1 MTRSKEFIKRNA
13 KILVGASDYFNVD
26 STLMRAEEF
35 DTAKLKVMFVFPSP
49 ATDKAVSLTAAVI
62 NDFILTKCPG
72 VFVDFAYIPHQ
83 KDYKLFDK
91 ERIPYAVGSI
101 THLDASHFD
110 VVGFS
115 MSILYE
121 AISAAWI
128 CNTFNRCDTPI
139 PLTWS
144 ERKDL
149 PFGKVPILCGGG
161 IVSSLADILFGDLGD
176 GRKAF
181 LDFIHLGE
189 IHCIKPFY
197 DYLISVK
204 DKGVPVQKV
213 IDNFWESEHD
223 SSWLYQPQ
231 AYDVEYNDRNQIIKN
246 IKINPSAPDMCKP
259 YFPDEM
265 PDCLESARGIIMGTG
280 KNAGLGQIHAANG
293 CSRSG
298 FCNFSVASNTL
309 LCTENGVLDISRV
322 ESGIPMEL
330 QSAGV
335 VSCKGVVPQ
344 QSETVYRVKL
354 ESGLFLDCSI
364 NHKWIR
370 RTHGDRRY
378 TTKQIRNILYRGG
391 SFEVLRKVGNHFNIK
406 ESHVDPLVEEIV
418 YYSKLID
425 LRANISYAGPVVWT
439 KDGFRYRTEH
449 RSGDNSSEIIVN
461 RLATC
466 LNFVGY
472 DTTVCSDPF
481 GALCIYFWP
490 VANSVV
496 HDKVVSVTRMHYKD
510 LMYDVVETTDH
521 TVCYNSII
529 TLNCHEGSY
538 CIPGGTQIK
547 SSVGVTNIED
557 FKVGDEVVVRGNK
570 YKVVNTVEVGVRDA
584 KIVTLY
590 TNQEIKMA
598 NTHLM
603 LVLEDGKL
611 RYKRAYDLKEGDWLV
626 YDNTQSFGTFNTK
639 YAYLIGLILGDG
651 FIKSDCE
658 FEVCLPNFD
667 KGSSIDGEFSKLFKK
682 WHYSVKTKGASSCVV
697 YNREVSEFFK
707 SIGFTC
713 KGAYNKRIPK
723 VFFNSDKETARSIL
737 QGLFDTDGCV
747 TLSRRLGTA
756 TVSFCSVSKGLIYDT
771 LAMLSMFGIVGTIY
785 RRTRK
790 TPGHYKKDGNWIKHS
805 KEEFELV
812 IVGESNIRLFED
824 QVGFRLERK
833 SNLLKS
839 RKPYTY
845 DVEYI
850 PTFEARLRELYS
862 RDKQFNKNV
871 RRDAYDVRKIFM
883 GWNKKVKT
891 LSKRHI
897 SQIFHLLPEDIKEDL
912 KALENLKFYQIKGV
926 VDAEPCMM
934 YDVEVEDSHAYSIL
948 GWLSHNTGGW
958 VENSPERLVELAKA
972 CRKYTAAT
980 ILKGFSFNSNYL
992 SDYKRNIYDWLDIF
1006 PKVTF
1011 NNMRLE
1017 ELGLDRDALKMMQ
1030 LAGYQRM
1037 TAPIE
1042 GVSRR
1047 IRNNLLNKNL
1057 SDKSLDTYL
1066 EYGMMMGAVDCK
1078 VGIINTGYEEEED
1091 WKEFIDFN
1099 IKWQNKCKE
1108 LGGSIPFRYK
1118 GTVLVHQPHTPMEYM
1133 ERKSIRLAYYGDK
1146 FMPDLWNDERLNIRF
1161 QINGFKHSSFIEQ
1174 AILDLGRS
1182 LTSWMY
1188 QKIILKNI
1196 PMYNFRPIATHKEV
1210 FESLRDKINVDYFFN
1225 RREFDEYISVV
1236 HRVHIAMH
1244 ANVILQAKKIM
1255 EKGVNASPTIRCL
1268 KTYDGCQLE
1277 CKVNSFAKDPIVVY
1291 GDVWKKEDGKLD
1303 GVVWE
1308 DVKGCR
1314 RCKTPEDRKKVMGR
1328 VLPKSKNADD
1338 ILTHKAPSIVLKLRF
1353 VLHRNADFQY
1363 LNPRYTQFAFFA
1375 KFLQMSDEL
1384 CEYFWEVENAHNL
1397 LWQSEDGAV
1406 YPMVGTQLVDVRFKD
1421 RKAFDLVKSLIPEIN
1436 KDAKSFKVVD
1446 VFEVPVEDKIKSDY
1460 YNLFYFESS
1469 IPAELWHF
1477 LSSEYQGEVKVVG
1490 ASGSVETIQD
1500 EKLKSPDFVLKDKV
1514 KGYFL
1519 IPCRYSPWNYLQGLM
1534 SRKRVSVN
1542 KILKTT
1548 DISCVSVFK
1557 ESNIPCLCGKEAAL
1571 VDVRTGK
1578 LQKVGVSCMTKLLVS
1593 RL

>member
-1 MTRSKEFIKRNA
+1 MTRSQEFINRNA

-161 IVSSLADILFGDLGD
+161 IVSSLADILFGDIGD

-298 FCNFSVASNTL
+298 FCNFSVASSTL
-309 LCTENGVLDISRV
+309 LCTENGVLDIS
-322 ESGIPMEL
+322 SADNTPIQL
-330 QSAGV
+330 QSAGI
-335 VSCKGVVPQ
+335 VSCKEIVPQ
-344 QSETVYRVKL
+344 QYETVYRVKL

-370 RTHGDRRY
+370 RTHGDKLY
-378 TTKQIRNILYRGG
+378 TTQQIKNILARGY
-391 SFEVLRKVGNHFNIK
+391 SFEVLRKIGNHFNLKI
-406 ESHVDPLVEEIV
+406 SQFDPVVEKIISL
-418 YYSKLID
+418 SKMID
-425 LRANISYAGPVVWT
+425 LRSNITVAGPISWT
-439 KDGFRYRTEH
+439 KFGFKYKT
-449 RSGDNSSEIIVN
+449 SGLAGSDSSEIYVN
-461 RLATC
+461 RLATQ
-466 LNFVGY
+466 LNYAGY
-472 DTTVCSDPF
+472 DTTVRPDRSGEF
-481 GALCIYFWP
+481 LVIYFWP

-496 HDKVVSVTRMHYKD
+496 HDKVVSVSKLPYGDFMF
-510 LMYDVVETTDH
+510 DVVETTDH

-529 TLNCHEGSY
+529 TSNCFAKGTLVLTDKGMVRIENIQVGDRVFNGHGIFEEVTAVFSNGVKDCLRFTLDDGNELIVTEDHDLLDEFERLKFARDFKVGDLLCYRTFDVDSGKTPEYDYRWLYLAGYLLGDGYLRVKEGVPVEARWFFSRELQGVSNMSRVSKLLSDLNVEYKVDDNPNNSTVRLIVRCSESLRLLFLLVGDKERLTDEVLSLNCNSFLWFLSGVIASDGTVINQGSLQLGMVRKELTLDIYRKSQQFGMATKVGVGRYRQSVSEHPRFKKYAGREITKYRILYTQFDNTRFSDEQIESFGIGKCDKIKFPTRRVLRRSKGRVVAIDKVCGVDTYNLTVSPSHKVLIQGNVLSMQCHEGSY
-538 CIPGGTQIK
+538 
-547 SSVGVTNIED
+547 
-557 FKVGDEVVVRGNK
+557 
-570 YKVVNTVEVGVRDA
+570 
-584 KIVTLY
+584 
-590 TNQEIKMA
+590 
-598 NTHLM
+598 
-603 LVLEDGKL
+603 
-611 RYKRAYDLKEGDWLV
+611 
-626 YDNTQSFGTFNTK
+626 
-639 YAYLIGLILGDG
+639 
-651 FIKSDCE
+651 
-658 FEVCLPNFD
+658 
-667 KGSSIDGEFSKLFKK
+667 
-682 WHYSVKTKGASSCVV
+682 
-697 YNREVSEFFK
+697 
-707 SIGFTC
+707 
-713 KGAYNKRIPK
+713 
-723 VFFNSDKETARSIL
+723 
-737 QGLFDTDGCV
+737 
-747 TLSRRLGTA
+747 
-756 TVSFCSVSKGLIYDT
+756 
-771 LAMLSMFGIVGTIY
+771 
-785 RRTRK
+785 
-790 TPGHYKKDGNWIKHS
+790 
-805 KEEFELV
+805 
-812 IVGESNIRLFED
+812 
-824 QVGFRLERK
+824 
-833 SNLLKS
+833 
-839 RKPYTY
+839 
-845 DVEYI
+845 
-850 PTFEARLRELYS
+850 
-862 RDKQFNKNV
+862 
-871 RRDAYDVRKIFM
+871 
-883 GWNKKVKT
+883 
-891 LSKRHI
+891 
-897 SQIFHLLPEDIKEDL
+897 
-912 KALENLKFYQIKGV
+912 
-926 VDAEPCMM
+926 
-934 YDVEVEDSHAYSIL
+934 
-948 GWLSHNTGGW
+948 TGGW
-958 VENSPERLVELAKA
+958 VENSPERLVELAKT

-1017 ELGLDRDALKMMQ
+1017 ELGLDKDALKMMQ

-1057 SDKSLDTYL
+1057 SDKSLDAYL

-1188 QKIILKNI
+1188 QRIILKNI
-1196 PMYNFRPIATHKEV
+1196 PMYSFRPIATHKEV

-1406 YPMVGTQLVDVRFKD
+1406 YPMVGTQIVDVRFKD

-1477 LSSEYQGEVKVVG
+1477 LSSEYKGEVKVVG

-1542 KILKTT
+1542 KIFKTT

-1578 LQKVGVSCMTKLLVS
+1578 LQKVGMSCMTKLLVS

>member
-1 MTRSKEFIKRNA
+1 MTRSQEFIKRNA

-91 ERIPYAVGSI
+91 ERISYAVGSI

-121 AISAAWI
+121 AISTAWI

-161 IVSSLADILFGDLGD
+161 IVSSLADILFGDIGD

-213 IDNFWESEHD
+213 IDTFWESEHD

-309 LCTENGVLDISRV
+309 LCTEKGVLDISRV
-322 ESGIPMEL
+322 ESGVPMEL
-330 QSAGV
+330 QSAGI

-370 RTHGDRRY
+370 RTHGDRLY

-406 ESHVDPLVEEIV
+406 ESHVAPLVEEIIS
-418 YYSKLID
+418 YSKLID
-425 LRANISYAGPVVWT
+425 LRANISSAGPVVWT
-439 KDGFRYRTEH
+439 KNGFRYRTEYK
-449 RSGDNSSEIIVN
+449 SGDNSSEIAVN

-481 GALCIYFWP
+481 GILCIYFWP

-496 HDKVVSVTRMHYKD
+496 HDKVISVTRMDYKD

-529 TLNCHEGSY
+529 TSNCHEASY
-538 CIPGGTQIK
+538 
-547 SSVGVTNIED
+547 S
-557 FKVGDEVVVRGNK
+557 
-570 YKVVNTVEVGVRDA
+570 
-584 KIVTLY
+584 
-590 TNQEIKMA
+590 
-598 NTHLM
+598 
-603 LVLEDGKL
+603 
-611 RYKRAYDLKEGDWLV
+611 
-626 YDNTQSFGTFNTK
+626 
-639 YAYLIGLILGDG
+639 
-651 FIKSDCE
+651 
-658 FEVCLPNFD
+658 
-667 KGSSIDGEFSKLFKK
+667 
-682 WHYSVKTKGASSCVV
+682 
-697 YNREVSEFFK
+697 
-707 SIGFTC
+707 
-713 KGAYNKRIPK
+713 
-723 VFFNSDKETARSIL
+723 
-737 QGLFDTDGCV
+737 
-747 TLSRRLGTA
+747 
-756 TVSFCSVSKGLIYDT
+756 
-771 LAMLSMFGIVGTIY
+771 
-785 RRTRK
+785 
-790 TPGHYKKDGNWIKHS
+790 
-805 KEEFELV
+805 
-812 IVGESNIRLFED
+812 
-824 QVGFRLERK
+824 
-833 SNLLKS
+833 
-839 RKPYTY
+839 
-845 DVEYI
+845 
-850 PTFEARLRELYS
+850 
-862 RDKQFNKNV
+862 
-871 RRDAYDVRKIFM
+871 
-883 GWNKKVKT
+883 
-891 LSKRHI
+891 
-897 SQIFHLLPEDIKEDL
+897 
-912 KALENLKFYQIKGV
+912 
-926 VDAEPCMM
+926 
-934 YDVEVEDSHAYSIL
+934 
-948 GWLSHNTGGW
+948 GGW

-1057 SDKSLDTYL
+1057 SDKSLDAYL

-1188 QKIILKNI
+1188 QRIILKNI
-1196 PMYNFRPIATHKEV
+1196 PMYSFRPIATHKEV

-1268 KTYDGCQLE
+1268 KTYDGCSLE

-1353 VLHRNADFQY
+1353 ILYRNADFQY

-1406 YPMVGTQLVDVRFKD
+1406 YPMVGTQIVDVRFKD

-1436 KDAKSFKVVD
+1436 QDAKSFKVVD
-1446 VFEVPVEDKIKSDY
+1446 VFEVPVDDKIKSDY

-1477 LSSEYQGEVKVVG
+1477 LSSEYKGEVKVVG

-1534 SRKRVSVN
+1534 SRKRMSVN

-1557 ESNIPCLCGKEAAL
+1557 ESNVPCLCGKEAAL

-1578 LQKVGVSCMTKLLVS
+1578 LQKVGMSCMTKLLVS